1 MDSNDEQIHNT
12 NLQVLAGQDTN
23 SYHND
28 SQSAGTPSER
38 EIHPIDKN
46 NEVAKKSRLKKFIS
60 EASKEVFYF
69 SKIKEL
75 ESENKRIKMW
85 GEMEEYFD
93 VYGLETSRRDEVP
106 CRWSF

>member
-12 NLQVLAGQDTN
+12 NLQVRPG
-23 SYHND
+23 HEFI
-28 SQSAGTPSER
+28 SQRFTISRNTFRTRNTSNR
-38 EIHPIDKN
+38 QKN

-60 EASKEVFYF
+60 EAAKEVFYF

-93 VYGLETSRRDEVP
+93 VYGLETSRRDEAP